1 MDFIGKKNGMMTKN
15 RKIRIKINLLIRIK
29 IAAIIIEKKIIITII
44 HIKANEMI
52 RGNQISNQRNLF
64 LNNRI

>member
-15 RKIRIKINLLIRIK
+15 RKITIKINLLIRIK